1 METSLGGVGL
11 FKSRQELSYN
21 LGAIMTPSDWAA
33 LAVSVTTLVG
43 ALAMGVKHLTKHYLS
58 ELKPNGGSSLK
69 DTVNAL
75 EHKVELLTELV
86 KEALRK

>member
-1 METSLGGVGL
+1 V
-11 FKSRQELSYN
+11 
-21 LGAIMTPSDWAA
+21 TPADWAA
-33 LAVSVTTLVG
+33 IAVSVTTLIG

-58 ELKPNGGSSLK
+58 ELKPNGGSSIK

-75 EHKVELLTELV
+75 EKKVEFLTELV